1 MGGGG
6 RGWVALEAALAPA
19 RPRVAMS
26 WRSRL
31 VRPALVPLLWTVGS
45 RWGRG
50 VFVRCVS
57 PVGRACAAWHSAPG
71 AEGAASPKSG
81 RSAAPAPPRAPA
93 PPVRLPCRNGKS
105 CLAFPVWVERNLAFP
120 QRRNFISKGCYFC
133 FFWEPFL
140 FILLTAPPKWA
151 EMRSSSSRGGGF
163 CPAVQGSRK
172 QAFPPLRWPSEPAVI
187 LPSHTARR

>member
-50 VFVRCVS
+50 MFVRCVS

-81 RSAAPAPPRAPA
+81 RSAAPATPCPGASRP
-93 PPVRLPCRNGKS
+93 PPVRLPS
-105 CLAFPVWVERNLAFP
+105 AFPAETGKAVCLSPCGW
-120 QRRNFISKGCYFC
+120 NFISKGCYFC

>member
-6 RGWVALEAALAPA
+6 RGWVALEAALAPV

-81 RSAAPAPPRAPA
+81 RSAAPATPCPGASRPPSLQKREKLFGFPRVGGAESGFSSMEELYLEGLLLLFLLGAFLIYPA
-93 PPVRLPCRNGKS
+93 YSTTQVGGNAELV
-105 CLAFPVWVERNLAFP
+105 LT
-120 QRRNFISKGCYFC
+120 RRG
-133 FFWEPFL
+133 
-140 FILLTAPPKWA
+140 LL
-151 EMRSSSSRGGGF
+151 SSR
-163 CPAVQGSRK
+163 
-172 QAFPPLRWPSEPAVI
+172 
-187 LPSHTARR
+187 ARLQKASVSTSAMAL

>member
-57 PVGRACAAWHSAPG
+57 PVGRACAAWHSALG

-81 RSAAPAPPRAPA
+81 CSAAPPTPCPGASRPPSLQKREK
-93 PPVRLPCRNGKS
+93 LF
-105 CLAFPVWVERNLAFP
+105 AFPRVGGAESGFSSTEELYLEGLLLLFLLGAFLIYPAYSTTQVGRNAELVLT
-120 QRRNFISKGCYFC
+120 RRG
-133 FFWEPFL
+133 
-140 FILLTAPPKWA
+140 LL
-151 EMRSSSSRGGGF
+151 SSR
-163 CPAVQGSRK
+163 
-172 QAFPPLRWPSEPAVI
+172 
-187 LPSHTARR
+187 ARLQKASVSTSAMAL

>member
-57 PVGRACAAWHSAPG
+57 PVGGRVPRGTRRPEQREQPRLSQAVVQPPPHPVPRRLPSAFPAETGKAVWLSPCGWSGIWLFLNGGTLSRRAATSVSSGSLSYLSCLQHHPSGQKCGARPH
-71 AEGAASPKSG
+71 AEGASVQPCKAPESKRFHLCDGPLSP
-81 RSAAPAPPRAPA
+81 
-93 PPVRLPCRNGKS
+93 
-105 CLAFPVWVERNLAFP
+105 
-120 QRRNFISKGCYFC
+120 Q
-133 FFWEPFL
+133 
-140 FILLTAPPKWA
+140 
-151 EMRSSSSRGGGF
+151 
-163 CPAVQGSRK
+163 
-172 QAFPPLRWPSEPAVI
+172 
-187 LPSHTARR
+187 

>member
-81 RSAAPAPPRAPA
+81 RSAAPPHPVPR
-93 PPVRLPCRNGKS
+93 RLPSASRPPSLQKREKLFGFPRVGGAESGFSSTEELYLEGLLLLFLLGAFLIYPAYSTTQVGRNAE
-105 CLAFPVWVERNLAFP
+105 LVLT
-120 QRRNFISKGCYFC
+120 RRG
-133 FFWEPFL
+133 
-140 FILLTAPPKWA
+140 LL
-151 EMRSSSSRGGGF
+151 SSR
-163 CPAVQGSRK
+163 
-172 QAFPPLRWPSEPAVI
+172 
-187 LPSHTARR
+187 ARLQKASVSTSAMAL

>member
-93 PPVRLPCRNGKS
+93 PPVRLPSAFPAETGKAVCLSPCGWSGIWLFLNGGTLSRRAATSVSSGSLSYLS
-105 CLAFPVWVERNLAFP
+105 CLQHHPSGRKCGARPHAEGASVQPCKAPESKRFHLCDGPLSP
-120 QRRNFISKGCYFC
+120 Q
-133 FFWEPFL
+133 
-140 FILLTAPPKWA
+140 
-151 EMRSSSSRGGGF
+151 
-163 CPAVQGSRK
+163 
-172 QAFPPLRWPSEPAVI
+172 
-187 LPSHTARR
+187 

>member
-1 MGGGG
+1 M
-6 RGWVALEAALAPA
+6 ALEAALAPA

-93 PPVRLPCRNGKS
+93 PPVRLPSASRPPSLQKREKLFAFPRVGGTLSRRAATSVSSGSLSYLS
-105 CLAFPVWVERNLAFP
+105 CLQHHPSGQKCEARPHAEGASVQLCKAPESKRFHLCDGPLSP
-120 QRRNFISKGCYFC
+120 Q
-133 FFWEPFL
+133 
-140 FILLTAPPKWA
+140 
-151 EMRSSSSRGGGF
+151 
-163 CPAVQGSRK
+163 
-172 QAFPPLRWPSEPAVI
+172 
-187 LPSHTARR
+187 

>member
-93 PPVRLPCRNGKS
+93 PPVRLPSASRPPSLQKREK
-105 CLAFPVWVERNLAFP
+105 LFAFPRVGGAESGFSSTEELYLEGLLLLFLLGAFLIYPAYSTTQVGRNVELVLT
-120 QRRNFISKGCYFC
+120 RRG
-133 FFWEPFL
+133 
-140 FILLTAPPKWA
+140 LL
-151 EMRSSSSRGGGF
+151 SSR
-163 CPAVQGSRK
+163 
-172 QAFPPLRWPSEPAVI
+172 
-187 LPSHTARR
+187 ARLQKASVSTSAMAL

>member
-57 PVGRACAAWHSAPG
+57 PVGGRVPRGTRRPEQREQPRLSQAVVQPPPHPVPRRLPSASRPPSLQKREKLFGFPRVGG
-71 AEGAASPKSG
+71 AESGFSSMEELYLEGLLLLFLLGAFLIYPAYSTTQVG
-81 RSAAPAPPRAPA
+81 RNAEL
-93 PPVRLPCRNGKS
+93 VLT
-105 CLAFPVWVERNLAFP
+105 
-120 QRRNFISKGCYFC
+120 RRG
-133 FFWEPFL
+133 
-140 FILLTAPPKWA
+140 LL
-151 EMRSSSSRGGGF
+151 SSR
-163 CPAVQGSRK
+163 
-172 QAFPPLRWPSEPAVI
+172 
-187 LPSHTARR
+187 ARLQKASVSTSAMAL